1 MTKSNPSVVE
11 NKISSTLKYLSIL
24 ERYQGYTRSELET
37 NIDIR
42 GAVERYLYLA
52 VQASIDLAE
61 AVIAFKKLRKPTTFG
76 ESFQILAEANMINPA
91 LCERLVAMAG
101 FRNVIAHDY
110 EKMNYDILFSVLHE
124 RLADI
129 KEFLESAKAI
139 L

>member
-1 MTKSNPSVVE
+1 MNKNNPSVVE
-11 NKISSTLKYLSIL
+11 NKISSIEKYLGIL
-24 ERYQGYTRSELET
+24 KRYENYTRSELET

-76 ESFQILAEANMINPA
+76 ESFQILQEANMISPD
-91 LCERLVAMAG
+91 LTQHLVDMAG

-129 KEFLESAKAI
+129 EALISSAKKI